1 MKFSRELMKG
11 TAPFI
16 IMQALHRLEQAYGYQ
31 LMKSIR
37 EQSQETFDFP
47 DSTLYPILYRLEEK
61 GLVQSDIKLTESKK
75 SRRYYWLTQEGLNHL
90 GLKEKEMKNYLEGLA
105 RFIPGHSLA

>member
-61 GLVQSDIKLTESKK
+61 KK
-75 SRRYYWLTQEGLNHL
+75 PAKYSRKYKGAK
-90 GLKEKEMKNYLEGLA
+90 G
-105 RFIPGHSLA
+105 